1 MKAKKQF
8 LVFISYGHGAHFNTV
23 VDSVENVIEVLD
35 NSCDEIEQDLLD
47 EVSIEISALENE
59 KNFYTEF
66 NHGTWATITRMDID
80 NTGITDREAIAVIN
94 ALRVYQAEDDR
105 EDIINDFGL
114 DQDNMTDDEIENLIQ
129 RINLGEVEVEYAKPV
144 AIAQSLQER
153 IREMAEGKAVGDY
166 TSQDNT
172 VTYER
177 FMASKNVHRIT
188 SIWEPFET
196 DVTENIQNNVKD
208 DARNLVGFANAIIN
222 TMTTNDMI
230 DIIGQRAYDAG
241 VVNSRGNICLTSI
254 HSITASQRDTAERC
268 NGTSPVSDGGV
279 FIDTEEYD
287 GYDEIV
293 KNAAKF
299 GVSYVLAV

>member
-1 MKAKKQF
+1 MKTIY
-8 LVFISYGHGAHFNTV
+8 LGYYYNS
-23 VDSVENVIEVLD
+23 VDGQHQNRILESVEEIKSFLNDRASEEYLSDVDDLVASVASMTVGQCKYLD
-35 NSCDEIEQDLLD
+35 ID
-47 EVSIEISALENE
+47 
-59 KNFYTEF
+59 
-66 NHGTWATITRMDID
+66 HGDWVTITRMDVND
-80 NTGITDREAIAVIN
+80 TGITDREAIAVIN

-105 EDIINDFGL
+105 NEIIDDFGL
-114 DQDNMTDDEIENLIQ
+114 DRDNMTDDEIENLIQ

-196 DVTENIQNNVKD
+196 DVTENIQNNVKN

-241 VVNSRGNICLTSI
+241 VVNCRGNICLTSI

-268 NGTSPVSDGGV
+268 NGASSVSDGGV
-279 FIDTEEYD
+279 LINTEEYD

-299 GVSYVLAV
+299 GASYVLAV

>member
-1 MKAKKQF
+1 MKTIYLGYHYNSVDGQHQNRILEDIEDIKSF
-8 LVFISYGHGAHFNTV
+8 LDARASEMYSADVDDLMASVASMTVGQCKYLDIDHGDWV
-23 VDSVENVIEVLD
+23 
-35 NSCDEIEQDLLD
+35 
-47 EVSIEISALENE
+47 
-59 KNFYTEF
+59 
-66 NHGTWATITRMDID
+66 TITRMDVND
-80 NTGITDREAIAVIN
+80 NGITDREAIAVIN

-114 DQDNMTDDEIENLIQ
+114 DQDNMTNDEIENLIQ
-129 RINLGEVEVEYAKPV
+129 RINLGEVGVEHAKPV

-153 IREMAEGKAVGDY
+153 ICTLSETEAVKLMVVGHESISYDDFMSLENVFEVVTICELFENDCTDTIKNHVEE
-166 TSQDNT
+166 TS
-172 VTYER
+172 
-177 FMASKNVHRIT
+177 
-188 SIWEPFET
+188 
-196 DVTENIQNNVKD
+196 DVLQI
-208 DARNLVGFANAIIN
+208 FANAIIN

-268 NGTSPVSDGGV
+268 NGASPVNDGEV
-279 FIDTEEYD
+279 FINTEEYD
-287 GYDEIV
+287 GSDKIV

>member
-1 MKAKKQF
+1 MKTIYLGYHYNSVDGQHQNRILKSVEEVNSFLNARASEEYSSDVDNLVASIALMKAGQCKY
-8 LVFISYGHGAHFNTV
+8 IDIDHG
-23 VDSVENVIEVLD
+23 DWI
-35 NSCDEIEQDLLD
+35 
-47 EVSIEISALENE
+47 
-59 KNFYTEF
+59 
-66 NHGTWATITRMDID
+66 TITQVDVED
-80 NTGITDREAIAVIN
+80 AGITDREAIAVIN

-105 EDIINDFGL
+105 EDIIDDFGL

-144 AIAQSLQER
+144 AINKSLAER
-153 IREMAEGKAVGDY
+153 IREMAEGMAVSSY

-172 VTYER
+172 VSYER

-196 DVTENIQNNVKD
+196 DTTENIQNNVEN
-208 DARNLVGFANAIIN
+208 DARNLVGFAEAIIA
-222 TMTTNDMI
+222 TVTTNDML

-254 HSITASQRDTAERC
+254 HSITASQRDAAERC
-268 NGTSPVSDGGV
+268 NGASPVNDGEV
-279 FIDTEEYD
+279 FINTEEYD
-287 GYDEIV
+287 GDDEIV
-293 KNAAKF
+293 KSAAKF

>member
-1 MKAKKQF
+1 MKTIYLGYYYNSVDGQHQNRILESVGEIKSF
-8 LVFISYGHGAHFNTV
+8 LNARASEEYSSDVDDLVASVASMTVGQCKYLDIDHGDWV
-23 VDSVENVIEVLD
+23 
-35 NSCDEIEQDLLD
+35 
-47 EVSIEISALENE
+47 
-59 KNFYTEF
+59 
-66 NHGTWATITRMDID
+66 TITRMDVND
-80 NTGITDREAIAVIN
+80 TGITDRETIAVIN

-114 DQDNMTDDEIENLIQ
+114 DQDNMTNDEIENLIQ
-129 RINLGEVEVEYAKPV
+129 RINLGEVGVEHAKPV

-172 VTYER
+172 VSYER

-196 DVTENIQNNVKD
+196 DVTENIQNNVEN

-268 NGTSPVSDGGV
+268 NGASPVNDGEV
-279 FIDTEEYD
+279 FINTEEYD
-287 GYDEIV
+287 GSDEIV